1 MVNRDRLVNNFIEMV
16 KVDSPSKKERE
27 MANWLVSYLKERNI
41 EAVID
46 NAGDKIGGNCGNL
59 VAYIKG

>member
-27 MANWLVSYLKERNI
+27 MAKVYQ
-41 EAVID
+41 
-46 NAGDKIGGNCGNL
+46 
-59 VAYIKG
+59 

>member
-46 NAGDKIGGNCGNL
+46 NAGD
-59 VAYIKG
+59 